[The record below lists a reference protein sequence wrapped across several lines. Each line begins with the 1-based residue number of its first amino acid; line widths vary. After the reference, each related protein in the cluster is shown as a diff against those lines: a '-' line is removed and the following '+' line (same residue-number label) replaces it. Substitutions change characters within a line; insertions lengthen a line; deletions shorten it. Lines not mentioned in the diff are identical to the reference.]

1 MTSTGKSAS
10 IIIIGNEILCGRTA
24 DTNSHWLAG
33 RLYRMG
39 ICVKRI
45 VTIPDVEEEIVRTVH
60 SLAPRYDY
68 VIVTGGIGP
77 TPDDVTRQAMAT
89 AFARNLVLN
98 REAERAIRERCEGT
112 INKYRLEM
120 ARLPEGSQLIPNL
133 TLAAPGFRLENV
145 FVFPGVP
152 QLVREMFE
160 QIVPWL
166 QKCEVYER
174 EIPANLPES
183 EFSHILYSLADRPG
197 VSVGSYPTLHDDGRW
212 TVTIV
217 VSGFDSDAVGEVA
230 GHVEAQLD
238 ELQRSK
244 HTYES
249 S

>member
-1 MTSTGKSAS
+1 MTSEGKSAS
-10 IIIIGNEILCGRTA
+10 IIIVGNEILCGRTA
-24 DTNSHWLAG
+24 DTNSHWIA
-33 RLYRMG
+33 RRFYQMG
-39 ICVKRI
+39 ICVKSI
-45 VTIPDVEEEIVRTVH
+45 VTIPDVEEEIVRAVQ
-60 SLAPRYDY
+60 SLAPRHDY
-68 VIVTGGIGP
+68 VVVAGGIGP

-89 AFARNLVLN
+89 AFARKLVPD
-98 REAERAIRERCEGT
+98 REAERAIRERCEGA
-112 INKYRLEM
+112 INEYKLEM

-160 QIVPWL
+160 QIVPL
-166 QKCEVYER
+166 LEKCEVYER

-183 EFSHILYSLADRPG
+183 EFAHILYSLADRPG

-217 VSGFDSDAVGEVA
+217 VSGFDSDAVEEVA
-230 GHVEAQLD
+230 GQLEAQLGQ
-238 ELQRSK
+238 LQRSK
-244 HTYES
+244 HIHES